1 MRNPSKMRPLDF
13 EKKMIAQ
20 LRKMFPKIPMN
31 TYVTISVLLLC
42 SFAYTEV
49 LFDFEGW
56 FEKALHRKT
65 LVIGCLY
72 ACNFIKKWLQHSCFP
87 MNFTKY
93 SRTYILWNICEQQ
106 LLLFFWLWI
115 FLMFFWYNKVLS
127 YPCSIKYLLW
137 KPLLESRTLLKRHF
151 IILEYCLQFS
161 DNFLYGILRDFF
173 VTKQYVNENNH
184 WNMIAKKYFSLNKS
198 LKESNLIRREETL
211 LLCTIYCYIR
221 TFILVII
228 NATLFLLLWTMKCFS
243 HLCNI
248 TGRL

>member
-1 MRNPSKMRPLDF
+1 MPATLLKSDS
-13 EKKMIAQ
+13 
-20 LRKMFPKIPMN
+20 N
-31 TYVTISVLLLC
+31 TVVFQWILQNTQEHISYETSANSSC
-42 SFAYTEV
+42 CCF
-49 LFDFEGW
+49 FDSEF
-56 FEKALHRKT
+56 
-65 LVIGCLY
+65 
-72 ACNFIKKWLQHSCFP
+72 
-87 MNFTKY
+87 
-93 SRTYILWNICEQQ
+93 
-106 LLLFFWLWI
+106 

-184 WNMIAKKYFSLNKS
+184 WNMIAKKYFRLNKS

>member
-1 MRNPSKMRPLDF
+1 MHNPSKMRPLDF

-42 SFAYTEV
+42 SFVYTEV

-115 FLMFFWYNKVLS
+115 FLMFFWYK
-127 YPCSIKYLLW
+127 C
-137 KPLLESRTLLKRHF
+137 F
-151 IILEYCLQFS
+151 IISLQYKIF
-161 DNFLYGILRDFF
+161 
-173 VTKQYVNENNH
+173 
-184 WNMIAKKYFSLNKS
+184 A
-198 LKESNLIRREETL
+198 LKTIIR
-211 LLCTIYCYIR
+211 
-221 TFILVII
+221 
-228 NATLFLLLWTMKCFS
+228 K
-243 HLCNI
+243 
-248 TGRL
+248 